1 MDSTNYPPGGLRP
14 PGLSSHAQALAVT
27 QPSDDENTKPD
38 LKARSEDE
46 PDKEP
51 NLGRAADRIRDGK
64 EKRKLRYWTRQVVVS
79 AGSGSNVGAARQE
92 KNIWEADV
100 RANAPRTL
108 GARGLLKHSV
118 ARKIGAKRD
127 KR

>member
-14 PGLSSHAQALAVT
+14 PGLSSHTWTLAVT

-46 PDKEP
+46 SDKEP

-64 EKRKLRYWTRQVVVS
+64 EKSKLRYWTRPVVVS
-79 AGSGSNVGAARQE
+79 AGSGSNF
-92 KNIWEADV
+92 
-100 RANAPRTL
+100 
-108 GARGLLKHSV
+108 
-118 ARKIGAKRD
+118 GAKGDR
-127 KR
+127 KKTTGRRTYERMLREHWGREGC